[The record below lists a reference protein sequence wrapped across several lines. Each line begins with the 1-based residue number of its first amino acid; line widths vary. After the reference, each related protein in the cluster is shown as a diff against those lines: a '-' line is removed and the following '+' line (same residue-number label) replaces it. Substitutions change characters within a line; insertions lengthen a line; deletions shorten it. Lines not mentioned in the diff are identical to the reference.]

1 MCFLATGSSSLHVV
15 LAWRV
20 KVILSHRSA
29 AYLSQ
34 GQAQE
39 ALADAKKVVEIKCDW
54 PKGYSRV
61 AAAYHHLGQLD
72 AALEAAE
79 KGLGIDPTNAALQAA
94 KSSVQQAKAQQS
106 ASAFG
111 SGMGGPMGGLGQVF
125 GPGLR
130 QKIAKHPTL
139 SKHLSDDDFSDM
151 INKLQSGDTSVLEGQ
166 GMQDPRLME
175 VLGFLLGI
183 NVDPQAQERAAA
195 AQRADPAAMRAA
207 HEAQAK
213 AEKDRTAADKAA
225 RVQAEQRA
233 KQAEEAA
240 AAARRAAETP
250 EERQAR
256 EVAEAAQAK
265 KAEGN
270 AHYKQKDFDA
280 ALQCYDAAL
289 ALEPNN
295 ITYRLN
301 KAAVFMEQGDLDRC
315 ITESRE
321 SIEFGRTNK
330 APFDLLAKAFARI
343 GNALVKQGKLPEAM
357 EAYESSLLENHTD
370 AVHSRLKRV
379 KAQAKQEE
387 EAAYINPELAAA
399 AKAEGNTAFKA
410 GKFRDAL
417 DKYTE
422 AVKRDPTNATYW
434 NNRATTKCKLMDFA
448 SALTD
453 SEQVSNRT
461 GAAGQFAGQ
470 STLSKPAH
478 ALSVFV

>member
-1 MCFLATGSSSLHVV
+1 MLLTQLACHFLCL
-15 LAWRV
+15 
-20 KVILSHRSA
+20 HRSA

-34 GQAQE
+34 GAAQE
-39 ALADAKKVVEIKCDW
+39 ALKDAEKVVELKADW

-61 AAAYHHLGQLD
+61 AAARHHLGQLD

-79 KGLGIDPTNAALQAA
+79 KGLAIDPNNAALQAA

-111 SGMGGPMGGLGQVF
+111 GGMGGMGGPMGGLGQMF

-130 QKIAKHPTL
+130 QKIAKHPKL
-139 SKHLSDDDFSDM
+139 SQYLSDDDFSDM
-151 INKLQSGDTSVLEGQ
+151 INKLQSGDTSVLEEGK

-183 NVDPQAQERAAA
+183 NLDPQEQERAAA

-213 AEKDRTAADKAA
+213 AEKERAAAEKAA
-225 RVQAEQRA
+225 REAAEKRA
-233 KQAEEAA
+233 KEEEEAA
-240 AAARRAAETP
+240 EAARRAAETP
-250 EERQAR
+250 EERAAR
-256 EVAEAAQAK
+256 EAAEAAQAK

-270 AHYKQKDFDA
+270 AHYKKKDFEA

-289 ALEPNN
+289 ELDPQN

-301 KAAVFMEQGDLDRC
+301 KAAVYMEQGDLERC

-321 SIEFGRTNK
+321 SIEFGRSNK
-330 APFDLLAKAFARI
+330 APFDLIAKAFARI
-343 GNALVKQGKLPEAM
+343 GNALAKQDKLAEAI

-370 AVHSRLKRV
+370 AVHNRLKRV
-379 KAQAKQEE
+379 RAAAKKAEE
-387 EAAYINPELAAA
+387 EAYINPELAAA
-399 AKAEGNTAFKA
+399 AKAEGNEAFKA

-422 AVKRDPTNATYW
+422 AIKRDPSNATYW

-448 SALTD
+448 SALSD
-453 SEQVSNRT
+453 AEQVRPT
-461 GAAGQFAGQ
+461 ARICAR
-470 STLSKPAH
+470 AH
-478 ALSVFV
+478 CLNPHARL

>member
-1 MCFLATGSSSLHVV
+1 MFSTATGQSDPSVEAGGVSTG
-15 LAWRV
+15 AFC
-20 KVILSHRSA
+20 RSA

-34 GQAQE
+34 GAAQQ
-39 ALADAKKVVEIKCDW
+39 ALADANKVVEIKPDW

-61 AAAYHHLGQLD
+61 VAAQHHLGQLD
-72 AALEAAE
+72 AALETAD
-79 KGLGIDPTNAALQAA
+79 KGLAMDPTNAALQAA

-106 ASAFG
+106 APAFG
-111 SGMGGPMGGLGQVF
+111 GGMGGPMGGLGQVF

-130 QKIAKHPTL
+130 QKIASHPTL

-183 NVDPQAQERAAA
+183 NMDPQAQERAQA

-213 AEKDRTAADKAA
+213 AEKERAQAEKAA
-225 RVQAEQRA
+225 REAAEQRA
-233 KQAEEAA
+233 KQEAEAA
-240 AAARRAAETP
+240 EAARRAAETP
-250 EERQAR
+250 EQRAAR
-256 EVAEAAQAK
+256 AAAEAALEK

-270 AHYKQKDFDA
+270 VHYKKKEFDA

-289 ALEPNN
+289 ELEPSN

-301 KAAVFMEQGDLDRC
+301 KAAVFMEQGDLERC
-315 ITESRE
+315 VAESQE
-321 SIEFGRTNK
+321 AIEFGRANK
-330 APFDLLAKAFARI
+330 ASFELLAKAFARI
-343 GNALVKQGKLPEAM
+343 GNAQAKAGQLPEAI

-370 AVHSRLKRV
+370 AVHTRLKRI
-379 KAQAKQEE
+379 KAQAKKAEE
-387 EAAYINPELAAA
+387 EAYVNPELAAA
-399 AKAEGNTAFKA
+399 AKAEGNAAFKG

-422 AVKRDPTNATYW
+422 AIKRDPSNATYW

-453 SEQVSNRT
+453 AEQVR
-461 GAAGQFAGQ
+461 AACA
-470 STLSKPAH
+470 TAAAVNCTEH
-478 ALSVFV
+478 TV